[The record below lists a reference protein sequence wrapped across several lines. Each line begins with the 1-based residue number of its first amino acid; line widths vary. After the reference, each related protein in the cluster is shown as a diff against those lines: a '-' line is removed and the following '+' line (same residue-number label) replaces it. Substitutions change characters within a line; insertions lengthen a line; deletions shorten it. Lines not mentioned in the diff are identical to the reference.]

1 MQKLVIV
8 AAALQLAISVATAQP
23 ASSPGNQTLSL
34 DQQSKISEIITNQTP
49 QPLTGI
55 NFSVAPDVI
64 VPASVAL
71 QRLPPEAEKLAPQL
85 QGYSYLA
92 VEELVAI
99 VETNS
104 RKITSVMQRMRRQE
118 NTKSGQ

>member
-1 MQKLVIV
+1 MKTVSGITVALLFVLT
-8 AAALQLAISVATAQP
+8 AAAAEPATTP
-23 ASSPGNQTLSL
+23 AVQALSL

-49 QPLTGI
+49 QPLTNI
-55 NFSVAPDVI
+55 NFSVAPDVV
-64 VPASVAL
+64 VPTSVAL
-71 QRLPPEAEKLAPQL
+71 QRLPADAEKLAPQL

-99 VETNS
+99 VDTNS

-118 NTKSGQ
+118 DKKSSH